1 VETRILK
8 NRSAPAATI
17 VPILIYE
24 DVSQAIEWLC
34 RTFGF
39 TERLRAEHGGATSHA
54 QLAVAEGAIMLGR
67 QGGPYQAPQGAYV
80 TAYVLVAVDHVDKHY
95 QHAKQCGADIVQP
108 PTDMPFG
115 ERVYTARDPAGH
127 WWTFSQHIADVAPEE
142 WGAKTPGR

>member
-1 VETRILK
+1 MRRVRSIPTLGRTKFGEWNMETRIVK

-39 TERLRAEHGGATSHA
+39 TERLRAERDGVTSHA

-67 QGGPYQAPQGAYV
+67 QGGPYRAPQGEEV
-80 TAYVLVAVDHVDKHY
+80 TAYVHVAVDDLDRHFER
-95 QHAKQCGADIVQP
+95 AKQKSARIVQAP
-108 PTDMPFG
+108 HDMPFG
-115 ERVYTARDPAGH
+115 ERQYTAL
-127 WWTFSQHIADVAPEE
+127 
-142 WGAKTPGR
+142 

>member
-1 VETRILK
+1 METRVVK

-39 TERLRAEHGGATSHA
+39 TERLSAERDGVTSHA

-67 QGGPYQAPQGAYV
+67 QGGPYRAPQ
-80 TAYVLVAVDHVDKHY
+80 
-95 QHAKQCGADIVQP
+95 
-108 PTDMPFG
+108 
-115 ERVYTARDPAGH
+115 
-127 WWTFSQHIADVAPEE
+127 
-142 WGAKTPGR
+142 